1 MSKFLIYTGLTIGG
15 VETFSINLAIQLCK
29 NGHEVIII
37 DQNYNLSSKDLYLKY
52 DSMDLAVISPESSLS
67 GIYFKNSN
75 YYVVPYYE
83 TEFLHKFYDCV
94 VEQQNILPKLIG
106 YIHNDGAY
114 YYDNAFL
121 FEGITNQFICVSS
134 IIKEN
139 LAKILTS
146 RDEKL
151 IYQKCPLVFSSNTK
165 VKKNKTLNL
174 LFVGRISDDSK
185 GVFQLV
191 ELGNFLNDRGTIF
204 TLRIVGDGPDIEKLK
219 EIFHETGFNQQVEFI
234 TDLEGP
240 KEIMPLYEKSD
251 IILILSYFE
260 GGPLVLYEAMECG
273 VIPVGYDVGVLSEVI
288 IHGENGFIFNHSEK
302 EMLFKKIFDL
312 SRAPLNE
319 IKVSAKERIK
329 SLGLDLGTY
338 MLFFHRTLDALVELD
353 VSTAIIDVE
362 NKFTLRRNNFR
373 EWLIN
378 VLGSSEYKRNHIED
392 YVFNS
397 GIATQRE
404 DELQQELDNSL
415 KHYSMVYDHMPSLWK
430 KLGSLIRIA
439 AKYRANKRFL

>member
-29 NGHEVIII
+29 NGREVIII

-52 DSMDLAVISPESSLS
+52 ESIGLAVISPENSLS
-67 GIYFKNSN
+67 EKYFKNTN
-75 YYVVPYYE
+75 FYIVPYYE
-83 TEFLHKFYDCV
+83 TEYLHKFYNWV
-94 VEQQNILPKLIG
+94 VEHQTILPKLIG

-121 FEGITNQFICVSS
+121 FEGITRKFICVSNT
-134 IIKEN
+134 IKEN
-139 LAKILTS
+139 LTKILSS
-146 RDEKL
+146 RDEKV

-165 VKKNKTLNL
+165 FKKNEELNL

-204 TLRIVGDGPDIEKLK
+204 KLRIVGDGSDIGQLK
-219 EIFHETGFNQQVEFI
+219 EKFNKTGFNHQVEFI

-240 KEIMPLYEKSD
+240 KEIIPIYEKSD
-251 IILILSYFE
+251 IILILSHFE

-288 IHGENGFIFNHSEK
+288 IPGENGFIFNHSEK
-302 EMLFKKIFDL
+302 ELLFKKIFDL
-312 SRAPLNE
+312 SEAPLNK
-319 IKVSAKERIK
+319 IKVSAKERIR
-329 SLGLDLGTY
+329 SLGMDLATY
-338 MLFFHRTLDALVELD
+338 MLFFHRTLDSLAEMKA
-353 VSTAIIDVE
+353 STAIIDVE
-362 NKFTLRRNNFR
+362 NKYASKKNNFR
-373 EWLIN
+373 SWLIN
-378 VLGSSEYKRNHIED
+378 ILGTGEYKRNHIED

-397 GIATQRE
+397 GIETKRE
-404 DELQQELDNSL
+404 DELQQQLDSSL

-439 AKYRANKRFL
+439 AKCRANMGL